1 MFRGKIV
8 AGKVNLCSPD
18 HISLLVHNVFNAS
31 VPRHHIPSESWEFEY
46 GPAEND
52 PEFAFEE
59 PTTRENPGDEDVEME
74 EGVERTPDKSD
85 RPEASTSSGGR
96 WVHNMTGD
104 KIGGKSGYVEFTVI
118 GFVSYGIRRSS
129 YPTNGL
135 ILRLTMAN
143 QMLSVIGSIQP
154 DPFSPE
160 HVPKRTTSVS
170 PESEEA
176 NEVLNQLVMESAV
189 ADELE
194 DSDEANGTFRR
205 LGKRADEAK
214 RAGLKAREE
223 AEVAAVAVKAA
234 KKGKKKR
241 RAEESTRDQTKD
253 KKPKKA
259 KRKKVE

>member
-1 MFRGKIV
+1 M
-8 AGKVNLCSPD
+8 
-18 HISLLVHNVFNAS
+18 FNAS
-31 VPRHHIPSESWEFEY
+31 IPRHHIPSESWEFEY

-52 PEFAFEE
+52 PEVAFEE
-59 PTTRENPGDEDVEME
+59 PTTGDVEMA
-74 EGVERTPDKSD
+74 EGVEQTPDKSD
-85 RPEASTSSGGR
+85 HPEASTSNGGR

-104 KIGGKSGYVEFTVI
+104 MVGGKSGYVEFTVI
-118 GFVSYGIRRSS
+118 GLVSIAVRRSS
-129 YPTNGL
+129 HPTDGL

-160 HVPKRTTSVS
+160 HVPKRTAPVS

-176 NEVLNQLVMESAV
+176 DEVLNQLVMESAV

-194 DSDEANGTFRR
+194 DSDEANNTFRR

-223 AEVAAVAVKAA
+223 AEVSAVAVKAA

-241 RAEESTRDQTKD
+241 RAEETITQDKD
-253 KKPKKA
+253 KKAKKA

>member
-1 MFRGKIV
+1 
-8 AGKVNLCSPD
+8 
-18 HISLLVHNVFNAS
+18 VFNAS

-52 PEFAFEE
+52 PEVALEEE
-59 PTTRENPGDEDVEME
+59 PTTREDPSGGDVEMA
-74 EGVERTPDKSD
+74 EGVEQTPDKSD
-85 RPEASTSSGGR
+85 HPEASTSSGGR

-104 KIGGKSGYVEFTVI
+104 MVGGKSGYVEFTVI
-118 GFVSYGIRRSS
+118 GLVSFGVRRSS

-135 ILRLTMAN
+135 SLRLTMAN

-160 HVPKRTTSVS
+160 HVPKRAAPVS
-170 PESEEA
+170 PEPEEA
-176 NEVLNQLVMESAV
+176 DEVQNQLAMESAA
-189 ADELE
+189 ADDLE
-194 DSDEANGTFRR
+194 YSDEANRTFRR

-241 RAEESTRDQTKD
+241 RAEDSITQDKD
-253 KKPKKA
+253 KKAKKA